1 MAQASTRKVKIS
13 TILNNRYFTKGV
25 QDALAGRSFDP
36 DYDKWEV
43 VSHGPARWCYERGR
57 QYGIATG
64 GKIPTK
70 TGKRLNINAIA
81 EFARLYR
88 EGVIL

>member
-1 MAQASTRKVKIS
+1 MAQANTSQGKIS
-13 TILNNRYFTKGV
+13 TVLHNRYFTKGV
-25 QDALAGRSFDP
+25 QDALAGRPFDP
-36 DYDKWEV
+36 DYDKWDV
-43 VSHGPARWCYERGR
+43 TTHSNAQWCYERGR

-64 GKIPTK
+64 GKVPTK
-70 TGKRLNINAIA
+70 TGKRLNIYAMA

>member
-1 MAQASTRKVKIS
+1 MAQANTRKGKIS
-13 TILNNRYFTKGV
+13 TVLHNRYFTKGV
-25 QDALAGRSFDP
+25 QDALAGRPFDP
-36 DYDKWEV
+36 EYDKWETA
-43 VSHGPARWCYERGR
+43 SHGTAQWCYERGR

-70 TGKRLNINAIA
+70 IGKRLNIYAMA

-88 EGVIL
+88 EGIIL

>member
-1 MAQASTRKVKIS
+1 MAQASTRKAKIS
-13 TILNNRYFTKGV
+13 TILHNRYFTKGV
-25 QDALAGRSFDP
+25 QDALAGRPFDP

-43 VSHGPARWCYERGR
+43 TTHGAAQWCYERGR

-70 TGKRLNINAIA
+70 IDKRLNIYAMA